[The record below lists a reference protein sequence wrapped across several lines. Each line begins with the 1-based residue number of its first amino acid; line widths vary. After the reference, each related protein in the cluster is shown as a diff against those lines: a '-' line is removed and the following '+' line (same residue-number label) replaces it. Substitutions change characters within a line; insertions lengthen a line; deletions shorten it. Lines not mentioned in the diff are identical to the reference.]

1 MSLLTAKVVE
11 NIFIW
16 ASTHFFFPR
25 NVLKQSLSSFD
36 MKFQPQFKARKR
48 SYRLSESLTLFWYLI
63 ALILGQTSV
72 KGLRVTKIVQEM
84 KFEGIWAQDRFKES
98 FQTKEL
104 TKYLIL
110 TLVST

>member
-25 NVLKQSLSSFD
+25 NVLKQSLNSFD
-36 MKFQPQFKARKR
+36 TKFQPQFKARKR

-72 KGLRVTKIVQEM
+72 KDLRVTKILQEM
-84 KFEGIWAQDRFKES
+84 KFEGIWGKTES
-98 FQTKEL
+98 K
-104 TKYLIL
+104 K
-110 TLVST
+110 VSRQKNSQNI